1 MNIVKN
7 NSIVIILICFFFS
20 SCATNKSPYKSDNDT
35 RFYTSDLNTTVE
47 NVEEVIKESGM
58 DIVSTKSTSE
68 NSFQMSV
75 VLNAYGVSESDRVQ
89 LYSASVAIER
99 IENKVT
105 KVQINDRRK
114 RPATVSSTDVKDY
127 RSDLLRKVDQK
138 LPLYKPE
145 PAPDNR

>member
-1 MNIVKN
+1 MNIIKN

-20 SCATNKSPYKSDNDT
+20 SCATNKSPYRSDDDT
-35 RFYTSDLNTTVE
+35 HFYTSDLNTTVE
-47 NVEEVIKESGM
+47 NVEEVIKQSGM
-58 DIVSTKSTSE
+58 DIISSEKSS
-68 NSFQMSV
+68 NNRYNMSI
-75 VLNAYGVSESDRVQ
+75 VLNAYGVSESNRVQ

-127 RSDLLRKVDQK
+127 GSDLLRKVDKK

-145 PAPDNR
+145 PSSESR

>member
-1 MNIVKN
+1 MNIIKN

-35 RFYTSDLNTTVE
+35 HFYTSDLNTTVE
-47 NVEEVIKESGM
+47 SVESVMQQSGM
-58 DIVSTKSTSE
+58 DIISTKSTSE

-89 LYSASVAIER
+89 LYSASVSIKR

-105 KVQINDRRK
+105 KVHINDRRK

-127 RSDLLRKVDQK
+127 GSDLLRKFDKK
-138 LPLYKPE
+138 LTLYKPE
-145 PAPDNR
+145 PSSKN